1 VIDEVI
7 DAGLAADLRGSSRRI
22 AAIEGRI
29 GRLTPKIYRSPPTA
43 HRRYA

>member
-29 GRLTPKIYRSPPTA
+29 GRLTPKIYRSSGPTL
-43 HRRYA
+43 RR